1 MNLTSLHNYSP
12 YTKRITIEANS
23 KSTFN
28 VTNVSSSASF
38 IIFQIHTYQYNVTL
52 SLDKDYLDKNSN
64 RSVYGSNVG
73 LFSRLTTNI
82 VTQLYVKNDNVHK
95 VEALL
100 VAIAYNDKCE
110 YIVHNVYTCL

>member
-1 MNLTSLHNYSP
+1 M
-12 YTKRITIEANS
+12 
-23 KSTFN
+23 FN

-52 SLDKDYLDKNSN
+52 SYDKDYLDSN
-64 RSVYGSNVG
+64 RSVFGSNVG

-100 VAIAYNDKCE
+100 VAIAYHDKCE
-110 YIVHNVYTCL
+110 YIVYDVYTCR